1 MMYDAGYIKYPTLHN
16 INHKSK
22 NHKSQINY
30 GSYCRYRFTKKIKE
44 EKLALLT
51 FMELAVLLL
60 STFYQKQV
68 STLIKKLTSGM
79 MMSKLLFV
87 M

>member
-30 GSYCRYRFTKKIKE
+30 GSYCRYRFTKK
-44 EKLALLT
+44 
-51 FMELAVLLL
+51 
-60 STFYQKQV
+60 
-68 STLIKKLTSGM
+68 
-79 MMSKLLFV
+79 
-87 M
+87 